1 MKVRLLNGAVA
12 VVAVLLFAGCMVL
25 SVYPYYTA
33 KDLIFDPGLAGH
45 WGSQGSTNNFWQI
58 LAVGDNSY
66 SLAIVDEHSTN
77 GFDAHLFR
85 LRQQQF
91 LDLRTTNREDFQLP
105 LHLVVKC
112 SRSQSNLTVNFM
124 DYGWL
129 TKWLEA
135 RPDALRHVE
144 VYEKPDDTNSS
155 KMVYLTAD
163 TKELQT
169 FLLQHVDDT
178 NAFNSPDQLTRQ
190 PQ

>member
-1 MKVRLLNGAVA
+1 MKVKFLNGAVA
-12 VVAVLLFAGCMVL
+12 LVAVLLCAGCVVL
-25 SVYPYYTA
+25 SVYPFYTA
-33 KDLIFDPGLAGH
+33 KDLIFDPGLAGR
-45 WGSQGSTNNFWQI
+45 WGSEGSTNNFWQI
-58 LAVGDNSY
+58 LPVGDNSY

-77 GFDAHLFR
+77 SFDAHLFR

-112 SRSQSNLTVNFM
+112 SRTQSNLTVTFM

-129 TKWLEA
+129 AKWLEA
-135 RPDALRHVE
+135 RPDALRHVD

-163 TKELQT
+163 TKNLQT

-178 NAFNSPDQLTRQ
+178 NAFNSPDQLKRQ
-190 PQ
+190 SQ